1 MIKEL
6 DKPFNKKNLLEN
18 YKKILYLMT
27 PLIPHFTSEC
37 LQDLKDTDEKKWPKA
52 DKRFLT
58 KENVDIVVQ
67 INGKKR
73 SLINVIKGTK
83 ENTIIMKIKGEE
95 NLKKFLE
102 NKKIIRSI
110 FVENRI
116 INLIVKDE

>member
-1 MIKEL
+1 
-6 DKPFNKKNLLEN
+6 
-18 YKKILYLMT
+18 MT